1 MKKLQRKLSF
11 FLDGRTVLL
20 AFILCNAVYL
30 AMLLVS
36 IPTTMSFA
44 GDMKLPDMMPTG
56 YDWNYI
62 RDLLGALGPEGRNY
76 YLTRQLLL
84 DTFYPFLF
92 AWSYATLFLYLLGK
106 AGRAGSS
113 WKFVALLPVI
123 AAVSDYIENGFIVS
137 FLRSYPNV
145 MDERVELSSFFTR
158 VKSIS
163 TAIYFIALLLLIVRF
178 LLRRRKAKK
187 T

>member
-1 MKKLQRKLSF
+1 MKRLQKILSL
-11 FLDGRTVLL
+11 FLDGRIVLL

-36 IPTTMSFA
+36 IPKTMSFA
-44 GDMKLPDMMPTG
+44 GDLKLPDMMPGG

-92 AWSYATLFLYLLGK
+92 AWSYATLFLYLLRKVGM
-106 AGRAGSS
+106 AGSR
-113 WKFVALLPVI
+113 WRIIALLPLI
-123 AAVSDYIENGFIVS
+123 AAVSDYIENGFIAA
-137 FLRSYPNV
+137 FLRSYPYV
-145 MDERVELSSFFTR
+145 IDDQVEMSSFFTR
-158 VKSIS
+158 IKSI
-163 TAIYFIALLLLIVRF
+163 TTTIYFIALLVLIVVF

-187 T
+187 D